1 MRVYL
6 MLVYCFLF
14 MSVFSQKIDN
24 MASYREI
31 KGENSF
37 RVNYGIVLQ
46 TKKIYLEYSRAN
58 ISKEIKTLVP
68 AGWGGIKIG
77 WKID

>member
-1 MRVYL
+1 

-24 MASYREI
+24 MASYQEI
-31 KGENSF
+31 KGGNSF

-68 AGWGGIKIG
+68 AGWGGVKIG
-77 WKID
+77 WEID

>member
-24 MASYREI
+24 MAYYQKI

-68 AGWGGIKIG
+68 AGWAGVKIG
-77 WKID
+77 WKLR

>member
-1 MRVYL
+1 

-24 MASYREI
+24 MAYYQKI

-68 AGWGGIKIG
+68 AGWAGVKIG
-77 WKID
+77 WKLR

>member
-1 MRVYL
+1 MKH
-6 MLVYCFLF
+6 FFFILF
-14 MSVFSQKIDN
+14 TFASLWSVAQKIDN
-24 MASYREI
+24 VASYQEI
-31 KGENSF
+31 KGEKDF

-68 AGWGGIKIG
+68 AGWG
-77 WKID
+77 

>member
-1 MRVYL
+1 
-6 MLVYCFLF
+6 
-14 MSVFSQKIDN
+14 